1 MKKKHYSHMSREE
14 RHVLSAYLE
23 DGLSLRAVARKLG
36 RQPGGLCH
44 EIRENSQDGKR
55 TGYDPAF
62 ADLHARFRKWDA
74 NRRNPLKSREVMKYV
89 LRKLKADWSPVQIA
103 RRICDDHPHDP
114 DMRVSHET
122 VYRFIS
128 SEEGKELNIV
138 KHLRHGKYR
147 KPKKNR
153 LIPLHP
159 KKQAIPNRVSID
171 ERPSIV
177 QKKKR
182 FGDWESDSMIG
193 RLTRG
198 EALTVQKERKSQYVR
213 LKKVKDKSAA
223 ETSRAIFENLKPF
236 PASLRRTM
244 TFDNGRENTEHERL
258 RISLGLATY
267 FCDPYSS
274 WQKGSVENVIGL
286 IRQYIPKGTR
296 LEDYSD
302 EQIQTIEDKL
312 NDRPRECLGFRTP
325 REVLSKHLKKLGV
338 QLPA

>member
-1 MKKKHYSHMSREE
+1 MKQKLYTHMSREE
-14 RHVLSAYLE
+14 RHVLSAYLK
-23 DGLSLRAVARKLG
+23 DGLSLRAVARKLS

-44 EIRENSQDGKR
+44 EIQENSRDGTR
-55 TGYDPAF
+55 TSYDPAF

-89 LRKLKADWSPVQIA
+89 LKKLKKDWSPVQIA
-103 RRICDDHPHDP
+103 ERMKEDHPHDP

-122 VYRFIS
+122 VYQFIN
-128 SEEGKELNIV
+128 SEEGKALSAV
-138 KHLRHGKYR
+138 KHLRRGKYR
-147 KPKKNR
+147 KTKRKR

-198 EALTVQKERKSQYVR
+198 EILAVQKERKSQYVR

-223 ETSRAIFENLKPF
+223 ETSRAILENLKPF

-244 TFDNGRENTEHERL
+244 TFDNGRENTEHEQL
-258 RISLGLATY
+258 RIFLGLETY

-296 LEDYSD
+296 LENYSD
-302 EQIQTIEDKL
+302 EQIQAIEDSL
-312 NDRPRECLGFRTP
+312 NDRPRECLGFKTP
-325 REVLSKHLKKLGV
+325 REVLFKHLKKLGV